1 MKKRQRKYSL
11 EYKQKAIELSYSRG
25 NVKAV
30 CEELDIPISVLNR
43 WRREHREYGSNSFP
57 GRGIPKLTD
66 EQKRIVELEKALKE
80 AQLERDILKKAVS
93 IFSKSDKRN
102 INL

>member
-11 EYKQKAIELSYSRG
+11 EYKQKAIELSYSLG

-43 WRREHREYGSNSFP
+43 WRREHREYGFNSFP
-57 GRGIPKLTD
+57 GRGMDLR
-66 EQKRIVELEKALKE
+66 QKSGQIVASYATK
-80 AQLERDILKKAVS
+80 
-93 IFSKSDKRN
+93 F
-102 INL
+102 